1 MNTKFNMTI
10 ELTEADV
17 KQAIA
22 EYVTRH
28 LQEASLEINAKD
40 VNFDISQ
47 QYDMRNEPYGLKL
60 NKARVQVRQR
70 NRTHTTAADWR

>member
-40 VNFDISQ
+40 VNF
-47 QYDMRNEPYGLKL
+47 
-60 NKARVQVRQR
+60 A
-70 NRTHTTAADWR
+70 TTADGGSVKD